1 MSFKKF
7 ACIVLSIFVAG
18 TAVLFSVMLHDTDSV
33 IADFKKCVNGD
44 AEGSTSPCLYERY
57 HTEGTVRADVK
68 IRRSMV
74 MHNFNRG
81 VMYVCYSCVWYDKN
95 GEIIRGSMDIPAK
108 WNIGKID
115 GKWVVSD
122 ISEAP

>member
-44 AEGSTSPCLYERY
+44 AEGEYFPLF
-57 HTEGTVRADVK
+57 V
-68 IRRSMV
+68 
-74 MHNFNRG
+74 
-81 VMYVCYSCVWYDKN
+81 
-95 GEIIRGSMDIPAK
+95 
-108 WNIGKID
+108 
-115 GKWVVSD
+115 
-122 ISEAP
+122 

>member
-18 TAVLFSVMLHDTDSV
+18 TAVLYSVMLHDTDSV
-33 IADFKKCVNGD
+33 IADFKKCVSGG
-44 AEGSTSPCLYERY
+44 AEEITSRCLYERY

-68 IRRSMV
+68 IRRSV
-74 MHNFNRG
+74 VLHNFNRG
-81 VMYVCYSCVWYDKN
+81 VMYVYYSCIWYDKN
-95 GEIIRGSMDIPAK
+95 GEIIRGSTDIPAK
-108 WNIGKID
+108 WDIGKAG
-115 GKWVVSD
+115 GKWVVLD